1 MTKYSS
7 QDFKNDLRKMQKL
20 ISSNNKK
27 DSKREQNGGATGE
40 RHFVLVELN
49 QKPVDFEASATLK
62 EGQTPLSAAKK
73 MLKSIA
79 HHRNLKGMNKLNLK
93 VVFSIRETTRG
104 SSKKVYGP
112 YSGKYHKY
120 TPEEL
125 KSREGAYG
133 DKVKA
138 MPKLKPVVKI
148 YKSRDAKEFYNY
160 PSLKKSVKTGG
171 DKKVKKDLKG
181 GDKKDKKVSDD
192 KKVKKGLKGGDKKEK
207 KDRDDKKV
215 KKDLKGG
222 DKKDKK
228 DRDDKK
234 NRKNRDDKKVKKD
247 LKGGD
252 KKDKKKRDDKKDKKV
267 SKGGAK
273 M

>member
-7 QDFKNDLRKMQKL
+7 QDFKKDLQKMQKL
-20 ISSNNKK
+20 IRSNNKK
-27 DSKREQNGGATGE
+27 DNNDSQQNGGVTGE

-120 TPEEL
+120 TPAEL
-125 KSREGAYG
+125 KSREGAFG
-133 DKVKA
+133 KTVKA
-138 MPKLKPVVKI
+138 FPKLKPVVKI
-148 YKSRDAKEFYNY
+148 YKSSDAKQFYNY
-160 PSLKKSVKTGG
+160 ASLKKSVKKGG
-171 DKKVKKDLKG
+171 DNNNSNNNSNKKVMNSSNKKNLKGGNNNNSNKKVK
-181 GDKKDKKVSDD
+181 SSSNN
-192 KKVKKGLKGGDKKEK
+192 
-207 KDRDDKKV
+207 
-215 KKDLKGG
+215 
-222 DKKDKK
+222 
-228 DRDDKK
+228 K
-234 NRKNRDDKKVKKD
+234 N
-247 LKGGD
+247 L
-252 KKDKKKRDDKKDKKV
+252 
-267 SKGGAK
+267 KGGAK

>member
-160 PSLKKSVKTGG
+160 PSLKKSVKKGG
-171 DKKVKKDLKG
+171 DKKDSDKKVKKNLSDKKKDSDKKVKKDLKG
-181 GDKKDKKVSDD
+181 G
-192 KKVKKGLKGGDKKEK
+192 
-207 KDRDDKKV
+207 V
-215 KKDLKGG
+215 KKDSN
-222 DKKDKK
+222 KKI
-228 DRDDKK
+228 
-234 NRKNRDDKKVKKD
+234 KKD

-252 KKDKKKRDDKKDKKV
+252 KKDKKKRDDKKKDSNKKVKKDKKNK
-267 SKGGAK
+267 KGGAK

>member
-7 QDFKNDLRKMQKL
+7 QDFKNDLQKMQKL

-27 DSKREQNGGATGE
+27 DNQNGGVTGE

-120 TPEEL
+120 TPAEL
-125 KSREGAYG
+125 KSREGAFG
-133 DKVKA
+133 KTVKA
-138 MPKLKPVVKI
+138 FPKLKPVVKL
-148 YKSRDAKEFYNY
+148 YKSSDAKQFYNY
-160 PSLKKSVKTGG
+160 PSLKKSVKKGG
-171 DKKVKKDLKG
+171 DKKTSDKKVKNSSDKKVKNSSDKKVKK
-181 GDKKDKKVSDD
+181 SSN
-192 KKVKKGLKGGDKKEK
+192 
-207 KDRDDKKV
+207 
-215 KKDLKGG
+215 
-222 DKKDKK
+222 
-228 DRDDKK
+228 KK
-234 NRKNRDDKKVKKD
+234 N
-247 LKGGD
+247 L
-252 KKDKKKRDDKKDKKV
+252 
-267 SKGGAK
+267 KGGAK

>member
-7 QDFKNDLRKMQKL
+7 QDFKNDLQKMQKL
-20 ISSNNKK
+20 ISTNNKK
-27 DSKREQNGGATGE
+27 DSQNNQNGGVTGE

-73 MLKSIA
+73 MLKSVA

-120 TPEEL
+120 TPAEL
-125 KSREGAYG
+125 KSREGAFG
-133 DKVKA
+133 KTVKA
-138 MPKLKPVVKI
+138 FPKLKPVVKL
-148 YKSRDAKEFYNY
+148 YKSSDAKQFYNY
-160 PSLKKSVKTGG
+160 PSLKKSVKKGG
-171 DKKVKKDLKG
+171 DKKTSDKKVKNSSDKKVKNSSDKKVKK
-181 GDKKDKKVSDD
+181 SSN
-192 KKVKKGLKGGDKKEK
+192 
-207 KDRDDKKV
+207 
-215 KKDLKGG
+215 
-222 DKKDKK
+222 
-228 DRDDKK
+228 KK
-234 NRKNRDDKKVKKD
+234 N
-247 LKGGD
+247 L
-252 KKDKKKRDDKKDKKV
+252 
-267 SKGGAK
+267 KGGAK